1 MFVVFHNIVR
11 FKPVHSIVCSY
22 DHRSPREAWLS
33 NGSIPHRISSE
44 VTSFRNEE
52 SQKSIYQSMAGGGAA
67 GVNAGTRGDG
77 GAGGDE
83 GDEGNGS
90 EGGGLFGEGGGK
102 GKELNGSRSP
112 PSIQAVKSTRV
123 TVLHISIFTTW
134 SLLDSDQDQR
144 CAR

>member
-67 GVNAGTRGDG
+67 GVNAGNRGDG

-83 GDEGNGS
+83 GDESDNPDRFKKVYAMKVVKKGAVQSTQQKRLLMS
-90 EGGGLFGEGGGK
+90 E
-102 GKELNGSRSP
+102 R
-112 PSIQAVKSTRV
+112 
-123 TVLHISIFTTW
+123 
-134 SLLDSDQDQR
+134 
-144 CAR
+144 